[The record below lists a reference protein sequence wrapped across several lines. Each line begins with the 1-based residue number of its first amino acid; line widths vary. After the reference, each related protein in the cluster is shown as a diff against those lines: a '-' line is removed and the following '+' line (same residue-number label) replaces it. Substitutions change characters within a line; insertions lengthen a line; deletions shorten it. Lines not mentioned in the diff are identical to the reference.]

1 MFVQKVDENDWL
13 LRFSVDWLRALAA
26 RVETLDVVTLENRAT
41 AGSLPANV
49 HVHSLGK
56 ERRVGRLAEL
66 IAFQRIVARVGRHA
80 DVYFGHLTPRYTWLA
95 APWATLYHVP
105 QCLWYTH
112 QQINRELKVA
122 LRCVRWV
129 VTAAP
134 NSFPLPGPKVHVMGH
149 GIDSSFYSPANAVI
163 PDDPPLIL
171 AVGRLAMIKRHHIL
185 LETAALLRDRGIL
198 AQFAVAGAAATV
210 EGLNYQATLE
220 TRIAELGIGDRF
232 KLLGALDRE
241 TLLMNYRRATIVT
254 NLSPPG
260 LFDKAA
266 LEALCTARPV
276 LVTNPAFDDVLG
288 DYLPLLRLDDPPG
301 PKAVADKLAA
311 LLAQTPADRL
321 AMGAALRERTAQ
333 THGLDRL
340 MDRLV
345 ALWST
350 K

>member
-1 MFVQKVDENDWL
+1 
-13 LRFSVDWLRALAA
+13 
-26 RVETLDVVTLENRAT
+26 
-41 AGSLPANV
+41 
-49 HVHSLGK
+49 
-56 ERRVGRLAEL
+56 
-66 IAFQRIVARVGRHA
+66 
-80 DVYFGHLTPRYTWLA
+80 
-95 APWATLYHVP
+95 
-105 QCLWYTH
+105 
-112 QQINRELKVA
+112 
-122 LRCVRWV
+122 
-129 VTAAP
+129 
-134 NSFPLPGPKVHVMGH
+134 
-149 GIDSSFYSPANAVI
+149 
-163 PDDPPLIL
+163 
-171 AVGRLAMIKRHHIL
+171 MIKRHHIL
-185 LETAALLRDRGIL
+185 LETAALLRDRGIS

-288 DYLPLLRLDDPPG
+288 DYLPLLRLDDPPE

-350 K
+350 E